1 MRFAWI
7 AEPPFGYREDG
18 VATGC
23 DVELARHVFAA
34 IGEQF
39 EPIETEFAEMLPGLQ
54 DGRWYVATGMFVTP
68 ERARRA
74 AFTQPIWGLRDGL
87 LVAERDA
94 NLIDG
99 YRSLARLG
107 GKLAVLEGQVQRE
120 TALRLGVPE
129 KAVVIFQDY
138 REAAQAVAE
147 GAVRAYASVERAH
160 RTHLAGHPSSGL
172 ACIGV
177 PVAEKPAEPGAFA
190 CRDAAIRDPLDGALG
205 AFLGSDEHAALMA
218 RFGLGRDEMF
228 MRRDE
233 A

>member
-54 DGRWYVATGMFVTP
+54 DGRWDVATGMFVT
-68 ERARRA
+68 
-74 AFTQPIWGLRDGL
+74 

-94 NLIDG
+94 GSIDG

-172 ACIGV
+172 ACIAV